1 MINNIGWASY
11 CYAVIILMLLYY
23 LFVLLFFYKKDIVA
37 IVVKSR
43 KSISLSSSTQT
54 PESWDAFPQNDYDLN
69 KHIVEHGVNSELQFA
84 GDDLFRL
91 IQSLRDELEAYVS
104 EASAMQAGKKEMIFS
119 IKQLLSKYP
128 HPGMLSYRVSINSFI
143 DLKLTKYC
151 SIHLTEEEM
160 KQLWKD

>member
-11 CYAVIILMLLYY
+11 CYAVIILLVLYY
-23 LFVLLFFYKKDIVA
+23 LFVLFIFYKKDMVA
-37 IVVKSR
+37 IVVRSR
-43 KSISLSSSTQT
+43 KSFSLSSSTQS
-54 PESWDAFPQNDYDLN
+54 PEGWDAFPQNDHDLN
-69 KHIVEHGVNSELQFA
+69 KQSVDHEVNSELQFA

-91 IQSLRDELEAYVS
+91 IQSLRDELEAYIS
-104 EASAMQAGKKEMIFS
+104 EASALRTGKMEMIFS

-143 DLKLTKYC
+143 EMKLTKYC
-151 SIHLTEEEM
+151 SIRLTDEEM